1 MRNLLRTLV
10 MGLVFSAG
18 FTGTAT
24 AAEAAKAEAKAGAG
38 LKKGDTVHVCGCG
51 EGCHCSSISAEPGKC
66 KCGKDLI
73 PATVTSVE
81 GTTITVDRGGKPGET
96 SFKAT
101 YKCGCGEACKC
112 NTVALAPGKCHCGK
126 DLVKVN

>member
-1 MRNLLRTLV
+1 MRTLLRTMVL
-10 MGLVFSAG
+10 GALFAG
-18 FTGTAT
+18 SIAAT
-24 AAEAAKAEAKAGAG
+24 AFTTTASAEEAKSSG

-51 EGCHCSSISAEPGKC
+51 EGCHCGSIAAAPGKC
-66 KCGKDLI
+66 GCGKDLVK
-73 PATVTSVE
+73 ATVASVE
-81 GTTITVDRGGKPGET
+81 GTTIKVDRGGTPGET
-96 SFKAT
+96 TFKAA